1 VRRATE
7 NMLIRD
13 NNNGSYTAS
22 WTPATS
28 GLYDILVKVDDFNAG
43 IRLVP
48 IVVVVA
54 VVVVI
59 TSPQSNLRR
68 AHRKCPIGYIGTP

>member
-1 VRRATE
+1 
-7 NMLIRD
+7 MLIRD
-13 NNNGSYTAS
+13 NNNGTYTAS

-48 IVVVVA
+48 IVVVV
-54 VVVVI
+54 
-59 TSPQSNLRR
+59 
-68 AHRKCPIGYIGTP
+68 